1 MPLDVSARNG
11 DCIFTRWFIM
21 CWSATPNKQG
31 TFLTPA
37 AVAES
42 LANLPVYFWQLLAS
56 STKGFWPQRALG
68 QAEGGGVTARRCDY

>member
-1 MPLDVSARNG
+1 
-11 DCIFTRWFIM
+11 M